1 MNKKELETRIERV
14 RKRTPEIYNDVLH
27 VVVPFYMFHQ
37 KLHQG
42 TTKLQEN
49 KYNIT
54 SSELDVMRCLLLS
67 NNDDNILSPTQIY
80 DKLMFTSG
88 AITKVLKK
96 LEERGYVIR
105 LNNQYDKRSS
115 LVQLTLEGCQI
126 CKKALTDLFN
136 FEEECFS
143 KLTKKEMDIYKELTL
158 KLLN

>member
-14 RKRTPEIYNDVLH
+14 KERTPEIYNDVLH
-27 VVVPFYMFHQ
+27 IVVPFYKFHQ
-37 KLHQG
+37 KLHEG
-42 TTKLQEN
+42 TTKIQEN

-67 NNDDNILSPTQIY
+67 KNDDNILSPTQIY
-80 DKLMFTSG
+80 EKLMFTSG

-96 LEERGYVIR
+96 LEERSFIIR
-105 LNNQYDKRSS
+105 VNNPYDKRSS
-115 LVQLTLEGCQI
+115 LVQLTPKGVEV
-126 CKKALTDLFN
+126 CKNALIDVFS

-143 KLTKKEMDIYKELTL
+143 KLTKEEIDTYKELTL

>member
-14 RKRTPEIYNDVLH
+14 RLRTPEIYNEVLH

-37 KLHQG
+37 KLHEG
-42 TTKLQEN
+42 TSKIQEN
-49 KYNIT
+49 RYNIT

-96 LEERGYVIR
+96 LEERGYIIR

-115 LVQLTLEGCQI
+115 LVQLTPEGCEI

-143 KLTKKEMDIYKELTL
+143 KLSKEEVDTYKELTL
-158 KLLN
+158 KLLS

>member
-14 RKRTPEIYNDVLH
+14 RLGTPEIYNEVLH

-37 KLHQG
+37 KLHNG
-42 TTKLQEN
+42 TSKIQEK

-67 NNDDNILSPTQIY
+67 KNDDNILSPTQIH

-96 LEERGYVIR
+96 LEEKGYIIR
-105 LNNQYDKRSS
+105 LNNQYDKRSN
-115 LVQLTLEGCQI
+115 LVQLTSSGCEI
-126 CKKALTDLFN
+126 CKKTLTDLFN
-136 FEEECFS
+136 FEEDCFS
-143 KLTKKEMDIYKELTL
+143 KLSKEEINSYKELTL
-158 KLLN
+158 KLLS